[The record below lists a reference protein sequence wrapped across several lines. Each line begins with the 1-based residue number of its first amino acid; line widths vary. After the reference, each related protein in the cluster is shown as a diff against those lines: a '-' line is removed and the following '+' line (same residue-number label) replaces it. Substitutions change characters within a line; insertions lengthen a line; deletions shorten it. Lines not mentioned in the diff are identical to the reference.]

1 MWQYNK
7 KNTKKIIYDDVT
19 KEKKINKYN
28 LNCPRFPDHS
38 HRIWLTEG
46 TGSGK
51 TNALV
56 SLIQQQDG
64 EYSIID
70 KSYLCF
76 KDIFEAK
83 YQYPINHIQ
92 DGDRGGGEKK
102 GLSTIVFL
110 LTSPN
115 VSQKI
120 WDV

>member
-7 KNTKKIIYDDVT
+7 KNTKKINYDDVT
-19 KEKKINKYN
+19 KENINKYN

-38 HRIWLTEG
+38 YRILLTGG
-46 TGSGK
+46 TGSGN

-56 SLIQQQDG
+56 GLIKQKGG

-70 KSYLCF
+70 KSCLCF
-76 KDIFEAK
+76 KDPFEAK
-83 YQYPINHIQ
+83 YQYLINHIQ

>member
-7 KNTKKIIYDDVT
+7 KNTKKIIYDDAT
-19 KEKKINKYN
+19 KENINKCN

-38 HRIWLTEG
+38 YRILLTGG

-56 SLIQQQDG
+56 SLIKQQDG

-70 KSYLCF
+70 KSDLCF
-76 KDIFEAK
+76 KDPFEAK
-83 YQYPINHIQ
+83 YQFLINHIQ
-92 DGDRGGGEKK
+92 DGDRGGGQKK
-102 GLSTIVFL
+102 GLSTIVFP

-120 WDV
+120 LDV

>member
-1 MWQYNK
+1 MLQK
-7 KNTKKIIYDDVT
+7 K
-19 KEKKINKYN
+19 KKINKYN

-38 HRIWLTEG
+38 CRILLTGG

-51 TNALV
+51 ANALV
-56 SLIQQQDG
+56 GLIKQQDG

-70 KSYLCF
+70 KSYLCI
-76 KDIFEAK
+76 KDPFEAK
-83 YQYPINHIQ
+83 YQYLINHIQ

-115 VSQKI
+115 VSLKI

>member
-1 MWQYNK
+1 MTMLQK
-7 KNTKKIIYDDVT
+7 K
-19 KEKKINKYN
+19 KKINKYN

-38 HRIWLTEG
+38 CRILLTGG

-51 TNALV
+51 ANALV
-56 SLIQQQDG
+56 GLIKQQDG

-76 KDIFEAK
+76 KDPFEAK
-83 YQYPINHIQ
+83 YQYLINHIQ
-92 DGDRGGGEKK
+92 DGDREGGEKK

-115 VSQKI
+115 VFQKI